1 MTSVA
6 ESVSLYLQVHYSNE
20 PGVKGVID
28 SSGFKITY
36 TPKLRNDNMGVMVTG
51 HVMFQVRPDLMILTH

>member
-1 MTSVA
+1 M
-6 ESVSLYLQVHYSNE
+6 QVHYSNV

-36 TPKLRNDNMGVMVTG
+36 TPKLRSDDMGVMVLG
-51 HVMFQVRPDLMILTH
+51 HIMAQVRPDLMINALRFHGS